1 MTKPDLPIDRLLVGA
16 SGSIGIVDLPAY
28 LANFRAGLAKHV
40 RVIMTANAASMIP
53 DQTVAYFCDHV
64 FRENENSLQ
73 RQPGHIQLT
82 QWADMFVVLPASVNI
97 LAGAANGMAP
107 NLLTS
112 SILASPKP
120 VVFCPNTNDLMWD
133 KPATQRNLQTL
144 RCDGHVVIEPD
155 LVDAYD
161 VDTGEMGRG
170 RTLPPPERLIPLL
183 LEVYRGPEF
192 S

>member
-40 RVIMTANAASMIP
+40 RVIMTASAAYMIP
-53 DQTVAYFCDHV
+53 DQTVAYFCDRV

-73 RQPGHIQLT
+73 SQPGHIQLT

-107 NLLTS
+107 DLLTT
-112 SILASPKP
+112 SILASPRP

-144 RCDGHVVIEPD
+144 RNDGHVVIEPD

-161 VDTGEMGRG
+161 VDTGEIGRG
-170 RTLPPPERLIPLL
+170 RTLPPPERLMPLL

>member
-1 MTKPDLPIDRLLVGA
+1 MKPELPIDRLLVGA
-16 SGSIGIVDLPAY
+16 SGSIGVVELPAY
-28 LANFRAGLAKHV
+28 LANFRAGLARQV
-40 RVIMTANAASMIP
+40 RVIMSENAADMIP
-53 DQTVAYFCDHV
+53 AHTVALFCDRV
-64 FRENENSLQ
+64 FREHEDSLQ
-73 RQPGHIQLT
+73 KQPGHIQLT
-82 QWADMFVVLPASVNI
+82 QWADMFVVLPASVNV
-97 LAGAANGMAP
+97 LAGAANGMASC
-107 NLLTS
+107 LLTT

-144 RCDGHVVIEPD
+144 RNDGHVIVEPD

-170 RTLPPPERLIPLL
+170 RTLPPPERLIPRL
-183 LEVYRGPEF
+183 LEIYRRREF

>member
-1 MTKPDLPIDRLLVGA
+1 MKPELPIDRLLVGA
-16 SGSIGIVDLPAY
+16 SGSIGVVDLPAY
-28 LANFRAGLAKHV
+28 LANFRASLAKQV
-40 RVIMTANAASMIP
+40 RVIMSENAAAMIP
-53 DQTVAYFCDHV
+53 AHTVALFCDRV
-64 FRENENSLQ
+64 FRERENSLQ
-73 RQPGHIQLT
+73 KQPGHIQLT
-82 QWADMFVVLPASVNI
+82 QWADMFVVLPASVNT

-107 NLLTS
+107 SLLTT

-144 RCDGHVVIEPD
+144 RNDGHIVVDPD
-155 LVDAYD
+155 LVEAYD

-170 RTLPPPERLIPLL
+170 RTVPPPEMLIPRLL
-183 LEVYRGPEF
+183 DIYHRPEF

>member
-1 MTKPDLPIDRLLVGA
+1 MTKPDLPIDRLLIGA

-64 FRENENSLQ
+64 FRENENILQ

-107 NLLTS
+107 NLLTT

-144 RCDGHVVIEPD
+144 RNDGHIVIEPD